1 MNRSLQNRIHRA
13 LPGFAGLLGACGV
26 ALAARAAHG
35 GGNVAVLAIAA
46 QFLLVH
52 AAALLALGAWL
63 PQAGARR
70 APLLSIAALVMAL
83 AAALFAADL
92 TVFGMFGH
100 SLFPFAAPLGG
111 LGMIAAWL
119 LVAATGFLTP

>member
-1 MNRSLQNRIHRA
+1 MTLHRA
-13 LPGFAGLLGACGV
+13 APGIAGLVGAAGV

-63 PQAGARR
+63 PQAGPRR
-70 APLLSIAALVMAL
+70 AGLMGIALILMAL
-83 AAALFAADL
+83 AAMLFAADL
-92 TVFGMFGH
+92 TIFGMFGH

-119 LVAATGFLTP
+119 LVAAAGLRAP

>member
-1 MNRSLQNRIHRA
+1 MKIASKTALNRAILIA
-13 LPGFAGLLGACGV
+13 AGLFGAGGV
-26 ALAARAAHG
+26 GLAARAAHG

-52 AAALLALGAWL
+52 AAALLGIGAWL
-63 PQAGARR
+63 QQTSAAR
-70 APLLSIAALVMAL
+70 AKVLAVAALMMMV
-83 AAALFAADL
+83 AAALFSADL

-100 SLFPFAAPLGG
+100 ALFPFAAPIGG

-119 LVAATGFLTP
+119 VVAAGAMAS